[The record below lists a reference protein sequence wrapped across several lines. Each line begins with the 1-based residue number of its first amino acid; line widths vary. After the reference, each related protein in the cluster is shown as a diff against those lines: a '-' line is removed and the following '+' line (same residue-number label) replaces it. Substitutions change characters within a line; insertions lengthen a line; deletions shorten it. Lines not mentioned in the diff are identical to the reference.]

1 MTEKTAQTKVEIVNQ
16 MQGLFAQKQLGVLES
31 FFTEDAVYKPGTI
44 AEIKGAKAFIDY
56 AINVV
61 YKTVT
66 ITEKNPLNTWEV
78 DNAVIV
84 EYNMEIKHL
93 DTGRRDR
100 FPCIDIYEFQGDKIC
115 EWRVY
120 PLHPDMVT
128 LHTV

>member
-1 MTEKTAQTKVEIVNQ
+1 MTKNTAQTKLDIVNK
-16 MQGLFAQKQLGVLES
+16 MQELFAQKKLDVLEN
-31 FFTEDAVYKPGTI
+31 FFTEYAVYKPGTI
-44 AEIKGAKAFIDY
+44 AKIKGARTFIDY
-56 AINVV
+56 ALNVV

-66 ITEKNPLNTWEV
+66 ITAKNSINTWEV
-78 DNAVIV
+78 NNTIIV
-84 EYNMEIKHL
+84 EYDMEIKHL